1 MMALFAVGA
10 ATTFT
15 MVGARN
21 SKCKALA
28 VTLETARAL
37 ACATFS
43 VLLFFAAKG
52 ISNFRS
58 EGLWISFQNLVL
70 SALN

>member
-1 MMALFAVGA
+1 MMAFIAVGA
-10 ATTFT
+10 AAAFT

-28 VTLETARAL
+28 VSLETARAL
-37 ACATFS
+37 ARASFS
-43 VLLFFAAKG
+43 VLLFLAAKG

-58 EGLWISFQNLVL
+58 EGIGISFQNIFL